1 MVSGVRKMLVTGGQ
15 VIEQTDLTL
24 LPQAYLIGKR
34 EGHCKNSVLNL
45 VKGAAMSCR
54 TEADQKAYAN
64 EVLKEIIQSCS
75 HVCRNHP
82 NHDSQ

>member
-1 MVSGVRKMLVTGGQ
+1 MSGVWKMLVIGGQ
-15 VIEQTDLTL
+15 VIGQTDLTL

-34 EGHCKNSVLNL
+34 EGHCKNSALNM

-54 TEADQKAYAN
+54 TEADQKACAN
-64 EVLKEIIQSCS
+64 EVLKEIIQNCR